1 MEEDDVMLDA
11 VYKGNV
17 WCTPQERKDWRVY
30 LTDLISDPKNH
41 IEGLDIIR
49 EAGED
54 DVIEILITSP
64 GGNIDLADMYV
75 SAMSDS
81 KAKIITRAIGLCA
94 SAATTIF
101 LSGDERVCDPGCYFM
116 FHNVQFTN
124 SGGDAANVFG
134 SAKFYERLFKE
145 KYYGLMSEVLNPDE
159 LSELFDRAGEI
170 YLTGREMEERF
181 AAGEQATEQSP
192 SYTDIVMGNFKSP
205 INLPVKQIEVP
216 LATQF
221 ESRDDFDITL
231 ECGYSKTLHLGSIH
245 PKDFDEFNMEEISE
259 IGDCFG
265 CDLDGLSRS
274 EALEEL
280 ISAILSGGGR

>member
-1 MEEDDVMLDA
+1 MEEDDVMLDP

-30 LTDLISDPKNH
+30 LTDLVSDPRNH

-49 EAGED
+49 QAGED
-54 DVIEILITSP
+54 DVVEILITSP

-75 SAMSDS
+75 AAMADS
-81 KAKIITRAIGLCA
+81 RAKIITRAIGLCA

-145 KYYGLMSEVLNPDE
+145 KYYGLMSEVLTEDE

-181 AAGEQATEQSP
+181 TAVDTASQTP
-192 SYTDIVMGNFKSP
+192 SYTDIVLGNVESP
-205 INLPVKQIEVP
+205 VTLPFKQIEVP

-231 ECGYSKTLHLGSIH
+231 ECGYSKTLRLGSIH
-245 PKDFDEFNMEEISE
+245 PKDFDEFNMEEILE

-265 CDLDGLSRS
+265 IDLDGLTRS
-274 EALEEL
+274 QALEDL
-280 ISAILSGGGR
+280 VSAILNGGGR